1 MVILVTREKSN
12 EISNRVKI
20 KAVHFLT
27 RNTRA
32 EDVTTEYLRIP
43 QSRLFCIDFPY
54 SDISQYSE
62 KIDKMTELHQS
73 NCSESWKILSNKPT
87 NTILFVSYYFNFEFT
102 L

>member
-12 EISNRVKI
+12 EISVRVEI
-20 KAVHFLT
+20 KAEHFLT

-32 EDVTTEYLRIP
+32 EDVTTKYPSISL
-43 QSRLFCIDFPY
+43 SRLFCSDFPY

-73 NCSESWKILSNKPT
+73 NCNEFRKILSNDTTYSEVFKCHT
-87 NTILFVSYYFNFEFT
+87 AIH
-102 L
+102 